1 MAQDSESAVKS
12 ALIANGVIMLI
23 KLVGAVMSGSASMM
37 AEFKHSIGDW
47 ANSFFLLIGL
57 KQAQKPGNERY
68 QFGHGKR
75 VFFWSFLASMGML
88 FIGGAMSVVGG
99 VQKIIYP
106 EELAYVGLN
115 LIIIAVS
122 AGFELY
128 SFRSAIK
135 AILQEGGVEV
145 HGWRMLPRVIP
156 LLANSTPATRF
167 IFFEDSA
174 ALVGLSI
181 AAAAIGLSYYTGNTI
196 FDGIASIIIGIMLF
210 LIGLTTA
217 MQNAAAI
224 LGEAADPELIQ
235 DIGNYTYAMTGVKDV
250 HSIRSMCI
258 GPNTYLLE
266 MVIEAD
272 EMLRLAQSGDI
283 GEAVGTHLKD
293 RFSEVGY
300 VHVAVIADDCRK
312 DWVIKT

>member
-128 SFRSAIK
+128 SFRSAVK